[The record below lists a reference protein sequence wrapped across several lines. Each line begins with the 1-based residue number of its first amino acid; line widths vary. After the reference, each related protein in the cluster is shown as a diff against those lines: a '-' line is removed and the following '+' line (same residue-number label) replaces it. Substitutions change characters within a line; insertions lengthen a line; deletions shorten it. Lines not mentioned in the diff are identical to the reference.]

1 MNNQN
6 NDIVEY
12 CTKISLE
19 ESEYCQEIRK
29 RAGEKFS
36 DRAGMIS
43 GSLENALLKFLI
55 TMLKPKRVLEI
66 GTFVGYS
73 ALSMAEAMPE
83 GSKITTLD
91 INDDY
96 VGQAKEVWAHS
107 PHGKKIESVMGEAI
121 DYLKESSETFDLVF
135 IDADKENYMN
145 YFNLALYRLSPGGVI
160 AIDNAL
166 WSGRVLEKDPQS
178 ESTRVIKTL
187 NQLINERDD
196 LVNVLLPVRDGI
208 HLVTRK

>member
-6 NDIVEY
+6 QDIIDY
-12 CTKISLE
+12 CTKISLA

-73 ALSMAEAMPE
+73 ALSMAEAMPA

-107 PHGKKIESVMGEAI
+107 PHGEKIESVMGEAI

-187 NQLINERDD
+187 NELINERDD